1 MFGFVLGVGSD
12 ELTVKNITSQEK
24 KLQRM
29 SQKIYIKKNLPVN
42 VCAYL
47 LINNAVDSV
56 PFPEIIWKRY
66 KKNKKISVIY
76 LEGPNMNKLPLAD
89 KLLRVSHVQD
99 TDLMF
104 RHKEVCLDE
113 RCCVVESTL

>member
-1 MFGFVLGVGSD
+1 
-12 ELTVKNITSQEK
+12 
-24 KLQRM
+24 
-29 SQKIYIKKNLPVN
+29 
-42 VCAYL
+42 
-47 LINNAVDSV
+47 
-56 PFPEIIWKRY
+56 
-66 KKNKKISVIY
+66 
-76 LEGPNMNKLPLAD
+76 MNKLPLAD